1 VKNAASRPVDRPACD
16 VASRG
21 GIGPTGWWTTPLPW
35 LVGIVI
41 LAFVQVGGTFGAA
54 RREPS
59 AHPVDALA
67 IVLALLG
74 PASLLL
80 LRRRPRVLV
89 WTVAA
94 VTLVYLARGYPYGP
108 VFISLALSGV
118 YAVATGYRVAAWA
131 AFAMLFAGHLVAL
144 VARHEEWSWSWLVG
158 ALAWALLL
166 LAVGELV
173 RVRRERVLAARR
185 ARIEAQERQAGE
197 ERLRVAR
204 ELHDVVAH
212 HMSLINVQAGV
223 ALHLMDR
230 RPEQAQTALEAI
242 KDASKEALVELRSL
256 VGILRAEGEAAPRS
270 PTGGLASLDDLVAR
284 SAQAGLAVRLTR
296 EGDVGPLPAAVELAA
311 LRIVQEAITNVVR
324 HAGAAHAEISLVYRR
339 DVLEVTVTDDGR
351 GLGQAQR
358 EGPGR
363 GLVGMR
369 ERAEGLGGTVT
380 VAAADDGG
388 ARVHAV
394 LPVDRSAE

>member
-1 VKNAASRPVDRPACD
+1 MDGSARDVGSRDGPGP
-16 VASRG
+16 G
-21 GIGPTGWWTTPLPW
+21 GWLATPLPW
-35 LVGIVI
+35 LLGVVV

-54 RREPS
+54 YREPS
-59 AHPVDALA
+59 AHTVDALA
-67 IVLALLG
+67 VVLVLLG

-80 LRRRPRVLV
+80 LRRRPELLV
-89 WTVAA
+89 WTVAV

-108 VFISLALSGV
+108 VFISLALSVV
-118 YAVATGYRVAAWA
+118 YAVATGHRVSAWA
-131 AFAMLFAGHLVAL
+131 ALGVLFAGHLVAL
-144 VARHEEWSWSWLVG
+144 VARHEEWSWSWFVG
-158 ALAWALLL
+158 ASAWALLL

-173 RVRRERVLAARR
+173 RVRREKVLAARK
-185 ARIEAQERQAGE
+185 ARLEAQQRQVGE
-197 ERLRVAR
+197 ERLRIAR

-284 SAQAGLAVRLTR
+284 SAHAGLVVRLTR
-296 EGDVGPLPAAVELAA
+296 QGDVRPLSAAVELAA

-324 HAGAAHAEISLVYRR
+324 HARASHADVTLAYGR

-351 GLGQAQR
+351 GLGQAPQD
-358 EGPGR
+358 GSGR

-369 ERAEGLGGTVT
+369 ERAEGLGGTVSVT
-380 VAAADDGG
+380 TAADGG
-388 ARVHAV
+388 THLHAV
-394 LPVDRSAE
+394 LPIDRGPE